1 MPKYSRSHE
10 RAERAKIARG
20 MWESLFGLI
29 FSWLPGVGLI
39 FSVAGF
45 CRQIVRMTEA
55 HRARRFFATVFASV
69 VLVVSIGALVGEAY
83 LYSRNPAILSDTG
96 RWLWQQVTGQQA
108 LPGEEPG
115 MMMEEEGD
123 GAMEPLPDEYY
134 TDEGAEEG
142 DVPADIQA
150 EEGDVSADLQEEGD
164 APAQSEEGD
173 LPGAEGDFQD
183 NVDFNEDESDEPG
196 DAGAEA
202 TIPPL
207 SDLLKSNGVAVG

>member
-1 MPKYSRSHE
+1 
-10 RAERAKIARG
+10 
-20 MWESLFGLI
+20 
-29 FSWLPGVGLI
+29 
-39 FSVAGF
+39 
-45 CRQIVRMTEA
+45 
-55 HRARRFFATVFASV
+55 
-69 VLVVSIGALVGEAY
+69 
-83 LYSRNPAILSDTG
+83 
-96 RWLWQQVTGQQA
+96 
-108 LPGEEPG
+108 